1 MDTYNFTFK
10 ADWIK
15 RINELNPEQRTLTI
29 TAIYNYAIYGKL
41 SDNIYV
47 NFATSWIRDEIDR
60 MKAARE
66 RREARRRK
74 QMEEK
79 RQIADEQN
87 KADEQDCVEEQQTQ
101 PATTETPDTENTA
114 PEPSP
119 APSPDTLPDKNSIP
133 QKNAVLQPP
142 VYVPRQQRKQNLN
155 FRDFKR
161 QHKISRLNLN

>member
-1 MDTYNFTFK
+1 MDTYNFTFR

-29 TAIYNYAIYGKL
+29 TAIYNYAIYGIL

-87 KADEQDCVEEQQTQ
+87 KADEQQEQPTI
-101 PATTETPDTENTA
+101 TETPDTENTA

-119 APSPDTLPDKNSIP
+119 DPLPDPLPDKNSIP
-133 QKNAVLQPP
+133 QKNAELQPP
-142 VYVPRQQRKQNLN
+142 VYLSRQQRKQNLN

-161 QHKISRLNLN
+161 QHKITRLNLN